1 MLIRRLARPMLAA
14 SFISGGINTLRNP
27 GVRVQQAT
35 PLINKAED
43 ALPDDVTANVP
54 TDPDTLVKIN
64 AGVHVVGGLLLATGK
79 APRLASTVLAA
90 SLIPTTVA
98 GHPFWE
104 ATDPQKKAADRLQ
117 FIKNVGLLGGLMLAA
132 VDTEGKPS
140 LGWRGRKAAKAAGA
154 AVSTAVPF
162 AAASTSGKGESLTE
176 AASKAAERGQELAHR
191 VAESDTTKRLS
202 ASGEQLAHTARV
214 RGAELARLAA
224 ERASERGHELAQVA
238 SDRGPVLAEQAKARG
253 AVLAAVAGERGS
265 EWADLARARGAEL
278 ATVASERGAELAEQA
293 RERGAELAK
302 ESAKQRR
309 KAERRWL

>member
-27 GVRVQQAT
+27 SARVEQAT
-35 PLINKAED
+35 PLITKAEE

-64 AGVHVVGGLLLATGK
+64 AGVHVLGGLLLATGK

-104 ATDPQKKAADRLQ
+104 ATDPKKKAADQQQ

-140 LGWRGRKAAKAAGA
+140 LGWRGRKAAKAASA

-162 AAASTSGKGESLTE
+162 AAAGASGKGESLAG

-202 ASGEQLAHTARV
+202 ASSEQLAQAARV
-214 RGAELARLAA
+214 RAAELARLAA
-224 ERASERGHELAQVA
+224 ERGGELAQVA
-238 SDRGPVLAEQAKARG
+238 SDRGPVLAEQAKARS

-278 ATVASERGAELAEQA
+278 ATVASLRGAELAEQA